1 MCYHISSSNCIGVFS
16 FLRAVEAFLFGKIL
30 PMVLSERNRQ
40 IMKKNNSKLVLNAL
54 IILPVFSTMTGA
66 PTATMLALSDSKPV
80 SALVEMVS
88 PDTESEITPEEQAR
102 LDKAAKIDAYFG
114 KYDLPLEGYGMKF
127 VIEAEKNN
135 LDWRLLPSIA
145 MAESTGGKFG
155 CHNNPFGWG
164 SCKIKFESYDQAI
177 EVVAWNLGGNNPNT
191 ARHYAGKTTSQIID
205 MYNPPYIVATYN
217 SKIHMIM
224 GKIENTTVPTLT
236 NSEFAATSSAVSE
249 A

>member
-1 MCYHISSSNCIGVFS
+1 
-16 FLRAVEAFLFGKIL
+16 
-30 PMVLSERNRQ
+30 
-40 IMKKNNSKLVLNAL
+40 
-54 IILPVFSTMTGA
+54 MTGA
-66 PTATMLALSDSKPV
+66 PSATMLALSDSKPV

-88 PDTESEITPEEQAR
+88 PDDTEPVITPEEQAR

-127 VIEAEKNN
+127 VLEAEKNN

-164 SCKIKFESYDQAI
+164 SCKIKFESYDKAI

-205 MYNPPYIVATYN
+205 KYNPPYIVATYN

-224 GKIENTTVPTLT
+224 GRIETTVVPVPTIVPEL
-236 NSEFAATSSAVSE
+236 ATETTVTTE

>member
-1 MCYHISSSNCIGVFS
+1 
-16 FLRAVEAFLFGKIL
+16 
-30 PMVLSERNRQ
+30 VLSERNRQ

-66 PTATMLALSDSKPV
+66 PSAVLSLESSQPI
-80 SALVEMVS
+80 AMVA
-88 PDTESEITPEEQAR
+88 EIIKGEETDVVTPEEQAR
-102 LDKAAKIDAYFG
+102 LEKAAKIDAYFG

-127 VIEAEKNN
+127 VLEAEKNN
-135 LDWRLLPSIA
+135 LDWRLLAAIG

-164 SCKIKFESYDQAI
+164 SCKIKFASYDQAI

-191 ARHYAGKTTSQIID
+191 ERHYKGKTTSQIID
-205 MYNPPYIVATYN
+205 TYNPPYIVATYN

-224 GKIENTTVPTLT
+224 GRIEAMPVPATVVPTAEL
-236 NSEFAATSSAVSE
+236 ATTPVVHTE

>member
-1 MCYHISSSNCIGVFS
+1 
-16 FLRAVEAFLFGKIL
+16 
-30 PMVLSERNRQ
+30 
-40 IMKKNNSKLVLNAL
+40 MKKNNSKLVLNAL

-66 PTATMLALSDSKPV
+66 PSATMLALSDSKPV

-88 PDTESEITPEEQAR
+88 PDDTEPVITPEEQAR

-127 VIEAEKNN
+127 VLEAEKNN

-164 SCKIKFESYDQAI
+164 SCKIKFESYDKAI

-205 MYNPPYIVATYN
+205 KYNPPYIVATYN

-224 GKIENTTVPTLT
+224 GRIETTVVPVPTIVPEL
-236 NSEFAATSSAVSE
+236 ATETTVTTE